1 MKTDTERT
9 RQILQRTA
17 QLKQARQ
24 VRRQR
29 ITEVGCVAACL
40 ALVVC
45 LGMWMPGWVGAPVAV
60 SPASA
65 GGTASMLGQGS
76 AGGYLLV
83 GLLSFLLGSC
93 VTILLYRLRRRS
105 EKKQQTGEH
114 HEL

>member
-1 MKTDTERT
+1 MRTDTERT
-9 RQILQRTA
+9 QQILQRTA
-17 QLKQARQ
+17 QLKRARQ

-29 ITEVGCVAACL
+29 VLELGCAAACL

-45 LGMWMPGWVGAPVAV
+45 LGAWMPGWVGTPVAV
-60 SPASA
+60 SASA

-76 AGGYLLV
+76 ASGYILV

-93 VTILLYRLRRRS
+93 MTILLYRLRRRR
-105 EKKQQTGEH
+105 EKKQQTGER

>member
-1 MKTDTERT
+1 MRTDTERT
-9 RQILQRTA
+9 QQILQRTA
-17 QLKQARQ
+17 QLKRARQ
-24 VRRQR
+24 VRRQHL
-29 ITEVGCVAACL
+29 TELGCAAACL

-45 LGMWMPGWVGAPVAV
+45 IGAWMPGWVGTPVAV
-60 SPASA
+60 SASV
-65 GGTASMLGQGS
+65 GGTASILGQGS
-76 AGGYLLV
+76 AGGYILV

>member
-1 MKTDTERT
+1 MRTDTERT
-9 RQILQRTA
+9 QQILQRTA
-17 QLKQARQ
+17 QLKRARQ
-24 VRRQR
+24 VRRQHL
-29 ITEVGCVAACL
+29 TELGCVAACL

-45 LGMWMPGWVGAPVAV
+45 IGAWMPGWVGTPVAV
-60 SPASA
+60 SASV
-65 GGTASMLGQGS
+65 GGTASILG
-76 AGGYLLV
+76 